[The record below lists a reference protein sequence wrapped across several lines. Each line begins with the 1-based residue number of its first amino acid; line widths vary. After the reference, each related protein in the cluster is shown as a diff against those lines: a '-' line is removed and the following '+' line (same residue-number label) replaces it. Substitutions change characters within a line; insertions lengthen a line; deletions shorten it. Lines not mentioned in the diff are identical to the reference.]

1 MSKKDYYMINMQKLL
16 FVASE
21 LHKRG
26 YEGLRVVPSLAPSGL
41 AWRCKFVAT
50 SDKNQSIIVSSWI
63 GKFANDE
70 NKEIELSL
78 QKLSDLLEKE
88 NIDFLAKCR
97 GKNREYVE
105 WFDEMLN
112 KLKEGELPYA
122 FADYFPPNGFW
133 KTTLD
138 NKIKILPDEDK
149 YYD

>member
-26 YEGLRVVPSLAPSGL
+26 YEELHVVPSLAPSGL

-50 SDKNQSIIVSSWI
+50 LDKNQSIIVSNWI
-63 GKFANDE
+63 GKFVNDE

-78 QKLSDLLEKE
+78 QKLTDLLEKE

-122 FADYFPPNGFW
+122 FADYFPPNSFW